1 MLLNTNK
8 VRTVASPS
16 GGGGETVAETGLQEA
31 GEGERNEKAIS
42 YRCDLLNWKD
52 YQGSAG

>member
-42 YRCDLLNWKD
+42 M
-52 YQGSAG
+52 